1 MNVYGNPQFFQ
12 TGLEVLCTV
21 LPGILRDHYAAYKKA
36 FLAEGIDQTQDICVI
51 GDSKIAADFIFF
63 DVMSANGDDDFRV
76 IGQLQKHPQLTVRFE
91 AGEHAGC
98 MVVVKK
104 LPAEFQV
111 QLAVK
116 LRDSFPDAAGLEFQI
131 LFVVK
136 SFFLSH
142 IFIIL
147 FCLVCFAYE
156 NSILQDGTFVLDI
169 KRKKLRK
176 SLEMCRRFHN
186 IRIDLSNSNL
196 YNEKGIREME
206 IPDLQGG

>member
-1 MNVYGNPQFFQ
+1 M
-12 TGLEVLCTV
+12 LCTV

-36 FLAEGIDQTQDICVI
+36 FLAEGIDQTARDICVI

-116 LRDSFPDAAGLEFQI
+116 LRDSFPDAAGDWSSRYFSLSNPF
-131 LFVVK
+131 
-136 SFFLSH
+136 FFLIYLSSYS
-142 IFIIL
+142 
-147 FCLVCFAYE
+147 VWY
-156 NSILQDGTFVLDI
+156 VLRT
-169 KRKKLRK
+169 KTVYYRM
-176 SLEMCRRFHN
+176 E
-186 IRIDLSNSNL
+186 LSC
-196 YNEKGIREME
+196 
-206 IPDLQGG
+206 